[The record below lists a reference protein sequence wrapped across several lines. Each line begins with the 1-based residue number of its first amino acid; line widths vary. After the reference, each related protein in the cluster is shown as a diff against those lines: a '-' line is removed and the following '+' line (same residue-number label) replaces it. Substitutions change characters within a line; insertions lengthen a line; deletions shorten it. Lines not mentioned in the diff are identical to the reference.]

1 MRTIN
6 DLALSYPDFKEF
18 DIIQPYETNQ
28 NNEEIVIKINEILSY
43 FNPILSE
50 NGAINIKMPL
60 VDGIDEPDVYNSFIS
75 VSNYLKKL
83 DSDIATHK
91 GSKDHDGRYY
101 TKEELSP
108 YLRGGD
114 TIIHEETF
122 IITSEVNGEGTFTY
136 SNGDEN
142 FVGEVTED
150 GYYVFTL
157 LKGTYQRG
165 MNRVEA
171 LIDDTLRRS
180 VVSGGIVE
188 ISENKVA
195 LTETEEV
202 GTEITF
208 KYYERIGVAVE
219 YNINLS
225 ETKPVRGSGN
235 TMWFEK
241 IGEVSQRDF
250 KLEEN

>member
-6 DLALSYPDFKEF
+6 DLSLSYPNFKEF

-28 NNEEIVIKINEILSY
+28 NNEEIVIKINEIINY

-50 NGAINIKMPL
+50 NGAKSIKILSIP
-60 VDGIDEPDVYNSFIS
+60 GIDGTNVYDSFIS
-75 VSNYLKKL
+75 VAKFLDLNYSRLEKHRN
-83 DSDIATHK
+83 SD
-91 GSKDHDGRYY
+91 DHDSRYY
-101 TKEELSP
+101 TKEELTP

-122 IITSEVNGEGTFTY
+122 TIVNENNGDGTFTY
-136 SNGDEN
+136 TDGVEEFLGDL
-142 FVGEVTED
+142 TED
-150 GYYVFTL
+150 GYQIFTL
-157 LKGTYQRG
+157 LKGTYQKG
-165 MNRVEA
+165 MNRVEVMV
-171 LIDDTLRRS
+171 DDTLRRS
-180 VVSGGIVE
+180 VASGGLIE

-195 LTETEEV
+195 LTSPEEV
-202 GTEITF
+202 GTEISF

-219 YNINLS
+219 YNINLG

-241 IGEVSQRDF
+241 IGEVV
-250 KLEEN
+250 L